1 MLVLNN
7 DGFLLT
13 VREFVEWEYNGGRG
27 DFQPDTTFRT
37 WNSLPVDTKIGYVAC
52 SVYGDVVGESSL
64 LIKVG
69 NKTYLLHNAQNEAKS
84 LEAINEY
91 LHALYRKAA
100 RLFKSETG
108 TSFNQTSLNVRLDAI
123 AQYIENHFDE
133 CVEAAKGTIHIS
145 EV

>member
-1 MLVLNN
+1 MLILNN

-27 DFQPDTTFRT
+27 DFQPDATFRT
-37 WNSLPVDTKIGYVAC
+37 WSNLPVDAKIGYVAC

-64 LIKVG
+64 LVKTG
-69 NKTYLLHNAQNEAKS
+69 NKTYLLHNVQNDAKS
-84 LEAINEY
+84 LEAIDEY

-100 RLFKSETG
+100 RSFKNE
-108 TSFNQTSLNVRLDAI
+108 TSFDQTSLNVRLDAI

-133 CVEAAKGTIHIS
+133 CVEAAKGAIYIS